1 MLGGDRL
8 VDIQMDPVVGV
19 ALGGVD
25 RLGVSVVDTLIDLPL
40 RQDHFNPVVV
50 TSEGELTGIGVHVGD
65 GSGLSVAEV
74 GLVDILVVATTHDD
88 RGQWALQLSQTAPKC
103 LVMRS

>member
-1 MLGGDRL
+1 MLGGHHL

-25 RLGVSVVDTLIDLPL
+25 GLGVSVVDTLIDIPF

-50 TSEGELTGIGVHVGD
+50 TPECELPGIGVDVGD
-65 GSGLSVAEV
+65 GS
-74 GLVDILVVATTHDD
+74 
-88 RGQWALQLSQTAPKC
+88 
-103 LVMRS
+103 